1 MSKCEDTSINEAQHR
16 LLFLTAEVFVGNE
29 KGSDKGGKASI
40 TWLINS
46 TFFFLSDKASL
57 MSMWLQNQ

>member
-1 MSKCEDTSINEAQHR
+1 MSKCEDTTINEAQHR

-46 TFFFLSDKASL
+46 TFFFSV
-57 MSMWLQNQ
+57 Q